1 MKKFCHISLSVLLSM
16 MLLFIGSGVNFMR
29 CAHTGT
35 VTLMSPFGSDAMDGM
50 SCDMN
55 ADCMTMEHIELSPT
69 SMAQTI
75 TYDFQVLQPLIAAL
89 PNLVAEWLE
98 PVVHEKADFF
108 FPQVWKGPPRDYLN
122 LLRVLLI

>member
-1 MKKFCHISLSVLLSM
+1 MKKFCHISLSLLLSM

-35 VTLMSPFGSDAMDGM
+35 VTLMSPFDSDGIDGM

-69 SMAQTI
+69 NMAQTI
-75 TYDFQVLQPLIAAL
+75 TYDFQILQPLIAIL
-89 PNLVAEWLE
+89 PSLVAEWLE
-98 PVVHEKADFF
+98 PMAQKATDIFI
-108 FPQVWKGPPRDYLN
+108 PPVWKSPPRDYLN
-122 LLRVLLI
+122 LLQILLI